1 MSFVSRQ
8 KLFLTIAFVIIALLS
23 LGAWSPW
30 DSLRYHGDG
39 QFSDRGF
46 FSYPRYLVT
55 FSDIQL
61 NQAGEHHF
69 HLRGL
74 PNEEMT
80 LMLLVK
86 DRPVDTW
93 ADSAPLANL
102 QVTIDAVLTDDK
114 GHVAC
119 RAYGRPA
126 PSNEDG
132 VWVLTWGGSAAYWHY
147 QCNFVRV
154 HPNRTY
160 DLVIRVT
167 DVGTGIEKVVV
178 TPRLRGG
185 GLELP

>member
-1 MSFVSRQ
+1 VRDFGNIPSRFL
-8 KLFLTIAFVIIALLS
+8 KLCFTYRSPHVTKKLILVVTLSVITLLILS
-23 LGAWSPW
+23 AWSPW
-30 DSLRYHGDG
+30 DSFRYHGDG

-61 NQAGEHHF
+61 NQTGEHHF
-69 HLRGL
+69 HFRGL
-74 PNEEMT
+74 PSEEMS

-86 DRPVDTW
+86 DKRVDTW

-102 QVTIDAVLTDDK
+102 QVTIEAVLTDDK

-132 VWVLTWGGSAAYWHY
+132 IWVVTWGGGVSS
-147 QCNFVRV
+147 
-154 HPNRTY
+154 
-160 DLVIRVT
+160 L
-167 DVGTGIEKVVV
+167 G
-178 TPRLRGG
+178 
-185 GLELP
+185 